1 MRKVSI
7 KHLPALIAI
16 LFLLLTAAVL
26 ANARHT
32 ATAAGSPTIESHVI
46 GAGGGS
52 AASGIYTLDGTLGQ
66 PVTGVAST
74 ADTELCS
81 GFWCQVQETI
91 LVLFRV
97 LLPIVIR

>member
-16 LFLLLTAAVL
+16 LSLLLTAAVL
-26 ANARHT
+26 TNSRHT

-66 PVTGVAST
+66 SVTGVSST

-81 GFWCQVQETI
+81 GFWCLVQETI
-91 LVLFRV
+91 LVLYRV